1 MEMFNL
7 NDVYGFNEL
16 IQKLKGQGVSIT
28 PVDISIANTICTLCE
43 QTAIKEPK
51 DLDGIKVKRTVGF
64 LYSKEIEGVL
74 NLSPNAAQIILNL
87 EDLLYTEHRPDM
99 YTYELIQDVKGM
111 TEVYLSKGNIAVSE
125 DGVNKPVY
133 SSRKEYQRARW
144 NGYNTSSSFGSG
156 EEIPQENINYNGGM
170 GM

>member
-1 MEMFNL
+1 M
-7 NDVYGFNEL
+7 
-16 IQKLKGQGVSIT
+16 IQ
-28 PVDISIANTICTLCE
+28 N
-43 QTAIKEPK
+43 
-51 DLDGIKVKRTVGF
+51 
-64 LYSKEIEGVL
+64 
-74 NLSPNAAQIILNL
+74 QIILNL
-87 EDLLYTEHRPDM
+87 EDLLYTDHRPDM

-133 SSRKEYQRARW
+133 SSREEYQRARW
-144 NGYNTSSSFGSG
+144 NGYGTTSFGSG

>member
-1 MEMFNL
+1 MATFDL
-7 NDVYGFNEL
+7 NAVYGFNEL
-16 IQKLKGQGVSIT
+16 IQKLKGQDVSIT

-43 QTAIKEPK
+43 DTAIKETK
-51 DLDGIKVKRTVGF
+51 DLDGIKVDRTVGF
-64 LYSKEIEGVL
+64 LYSKEIEGL
-74 NLSPNAAQIILNL
+74 LSLFPNAAQIILNL
-87 EDLLYTEHRPDM
+87 EDLLYTDHRPGM

-133 SSRKEYQRARW
+133 SSMEEYQRARW
-144 NGYNTSSSFGSG
+144 NGYGTTSFGSR

>member
-1 MEMFNL
+1 MAMFDL
-7 NDVYGFNEL
+7 NGVYGFNEL
-16 IQKLKGQGVSIT
+16 IQKLKEQGVSVTPMDIT
-28 PVDISIANTICTLCE
+28 TANMICTLCE
-43 QTAIKEPK
+43 DTAIKVTK
-51 DLDGIKVKRTVGF
+51 DLDGIKDDRTVGF
-64 LYSKEIEGVL
+64 LYSQQIEGLL
-74 NLSPNAAQIILNL
+74 NLFPNAAQIILNL
-87 EDLLYTEHRPDM
+87 EDLLYTDHRPDM

-133 SSRKEYQRARW
+133 PSREEYQRARW

>member
-43 QTAIKEPK
+43 QTAIKKTK

-74 NLSPNAAQIILNL
+74 NIFPNAAQIILNL
-87 EDLLYTEHRPDM
+87 EDLLYTDHRPDM

-133 SSRKEYQRARW
+133 TNMEEYQRARW
-144 NGYNTSSSFGSG
+144 NGYGTTSFGSR